1 MNILQKII
9 KQLIKGNPQTARD
22 IADLKRQASADF
34 KLPASSNMD
43 LLKAYHQLLK
53 KKKIK
58 KNKSLELLLRKR
70 EIRTLSGV
78 APIAVLTKPYP
89 CPGQCVYCPTEKAMP
104 KSYLSN
110 EPAVMR
116 AVLCDFDPY
125 KQVKVRLDALRIEG
139 HDTDKIELIVMGGT
153 WSFLPK
159 DYQVWFI
166 SECFR
171 ACNSPRHSERSEESR
186 GKQKATLQALRR
198 QQKTNETAKHRI
210 IGLTL
215 ETRPDYINPEEVRWM
230 RELGCTRVEL
240 GVQAISDSILQ
251 LCQRGHKVKEIV
263 EATKLLKDAG
273 FKISYHLMP
282 NLPGSTP
289 AKDVQMFKKLFTNPN
304 FQPDM
309 IKIYPCVV
317 TKDAKLYNWWKQ
329 GKYKPYTD
337 KQLLEAL
344 IKIKTHLPYYVRVTR
359 LIRDIPNESIV
370 AGNRISNLREYLRRE
385 MDKRGLTCKCIR
397 CREIGHQ
404 RDNLKSKIL
413 NLKFFSTKYK
423 ASGGMEYFLSY
434 ESPDRKILYAFLRLR
449 IPDFSRGI
457 PSRANLKNYSNVF
470 ESLFEYSIPELS
482 GAAIIRE
489 LHTYGHLIPISQK
502 QKGATQHFGLG
513 KQLMTK
519 AEKIVKKLKIKR
531 LAIISGIGVRE
542 YYKKLGYR
550 LEGTYMVKN
559 IK

>member
-1 MNILQKII
+1 MNILQNIV
-9 KQLIKGNPQTARD
+9 KQIIKGNPQTARD

-125 KQVKVRLDALRIEG
+125 KQVKVRLDALKMEG

-153 WSFLPK
+153 WSFLPRK
-159 DYQVWFI
+159 YQLWFI
-166 SECFR
+166 GQCFKAVNGSGR
-171 ACNSPRHSERSEESR
+171 KESR
-186 GKQKATLQALRR
+186 IKNQESGIDIKKFQKLQKQ
-198 QQKTNETAKHRI
+198 NETAKHRI

-251 LCQRGHKVKEIV
+251 LCERGHKVKEIV
-263 EATKLLKDAG
+263 EATKLLKNAG

-289 AKDVQMFKKLFTNPN
+289 AKDVQMFKELFTNPD

-385 MDKRGLTCKCIR
+385 MDKRGLACKCIR
-397 CREIGHQ
+397 CREVGHIRNQ
-404 RDNLKSKIL
+404 ELGIKNQGYKLFI
-413 NLKFFSTKYK
+413 TKYK
-423 ASGGMEYFLSY
+423 ASGGVEYFLSY

-449 IPDFSRGI
+449 IPSQ
-457 PSRANLKNYSNVF
+457 AYSQTHSHKF
-470 ESLFEYSIPELS
+470 ASSFACSIPELANS
-482 GAAIIRE
+482 AIVRE
-489 LHTYGHLIPISQK
+489 LHTYGHLVPIASQ

-513 KQLMTK
+513 KQLMAET
-519 AEKIVKKLKIKR
+519 EKIVKKLKIKR